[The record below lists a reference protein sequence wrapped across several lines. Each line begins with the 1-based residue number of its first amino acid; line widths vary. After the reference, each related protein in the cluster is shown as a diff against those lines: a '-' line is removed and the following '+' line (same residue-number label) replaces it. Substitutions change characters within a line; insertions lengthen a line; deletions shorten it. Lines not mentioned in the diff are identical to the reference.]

1 MSIGAVSGLAT
12 LGRIGAALSA
22 ERSALDGAVATAG
35 VLDGSLAR
43 HAATY
48 DALAVAM
55 VTQDRMLGD
64 LIDAVDRPWLDS
76 RERRAERLRCRAAH
90 EANVVAAFAR

>member
-64 LIDAVDRPWLDS
+64 LIVDRPWLDS